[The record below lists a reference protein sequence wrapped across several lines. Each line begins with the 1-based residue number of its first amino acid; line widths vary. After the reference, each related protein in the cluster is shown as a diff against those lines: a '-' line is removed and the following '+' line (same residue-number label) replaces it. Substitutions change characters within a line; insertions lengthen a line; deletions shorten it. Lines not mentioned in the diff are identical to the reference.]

1 MKVKKI
7 EILYLEEKEWVK
19 VLFDNNEVWIPS
31 FDELGKIIFLIGQC
45 EDNKYPSGK
54 GLDLTREFL
63 EEAILTGIS
72 YEEFCK
78 NKNIPAKIWNSN

>member
-7 EILYLEEKEWVK
+7 EILYSGEKEWVR
-19 VLFDNNEVWIPS
+19 VLFDNNEVWVPS

-45 EDNKYPSGK
+45 EDNKYPNGK
-54 GLDLTREFL
+54 GLDLVREFF
-63 EEAILTGIS
+63 EEVILTGIS

-78 NKNIPAKIWNSN
+78 DRNIPTRK